1 MAAKKKDSKTKQVL
15 MAIFRY
21 TVASLSMGIVLYILF
36 AMFFSTKEERRLER
50 ENRLYS
56 NMYSAMKAK
65 EELIGDVL
73 EGLMERDDAIYE
85 ELFDTPPPSLDEVG
99 GYRGVSTEESEAL
112 PERHYVKTT
121 ASRSDSLMAVARGID
136 DNFAEVF
143 RLLQERADSIPP
155 LTLPL
160 NNMSYVQVGASVG
173 VKHNPIYDLQVQH
186 DGLDLIAPQGDPVY
200 AAASG
205 RVTKVTRSRKGLGN
219 EVEIDHGNGYVTKY
233 SLLGD
238 ISVTQGKQV
247 KVGQVLGT
255 VGVSTFVT
263 APHLHFEVYHNGEV
277 KDPIDFFFSSLSPED
292 YSRMRIMAAKTSQSM
307 D

>member
-1 MAAKKKDSKTKQVL
+1 MAAKKKDSKTKRIL
-15 MAIFRY
+15 MAILRY
-21 TVASLSMGIVLYILF
+21 TVASLSMAIVLYMLF
-36 AMFFSTKEERRLER
+36 ALFFSTKEERQLEK

-85 ELFDTPPPSLDEVG
+85 ELFDTPPPSLEEVG
-99 GYRGVSTEESEAL
+99 GYRGMGMQESETL
-112 PERHYVKTT
+112 PERYYVNT
-121 ASRSDSLMAVARGID
+121 ASDRADSLLAMARGID
-136 DNFAEVF
+136 EDFAEVF
-143 RLLQERADSIPP
+143 RLLQEKADSIPP
-155 LTLPL
+155 LFLPL
-160 NNMSYVQVGASVG
+160 RNMSYVQVGASVG
-173 VKHNPIYDLQVQH
+173 VKHNPIYNLQVQH

-205 RVTKVTRSRKGLGN
+205 RVTKVTHSRKGLGN

-238 ISVTQGKQV
+238 ISVVQGRMV

>member
-15 MAIFRY
+15 MAILRY
-21 TVASLSMGIVLYILF
+21 SVASLSMGIVLYMLF
-36 AMFFSTKEERRLER
+36 ALFFSTKEERRLEK
-50 ENRLYS
+50 ENHLYS
-56 NMYSAMKAK
+56 NMYSSMKAK

-99 GYRGVSTEESEAL
+99 GYRGVGAQESEAL
-112 PERHYVKTT
+112 PESYYVNTT
-121 ASRSDSLMAVARGID
+121 ARRSDSLLTLARGID

-205 RVTKVTRSRKGLGN
+205 QVTKVTRSRKGLGN

-238 ISVTQGKQV
+238 ISVTQGKKV

-277 KDPIDFFFSSLSPED
+277 KDPIDYFFSSLSPED

>member
-1 MAAKKKDSKTKQVL
+1 
-15 MAIFRY
+15 
-21 TVASLSMGIVLYILF
+21 
-36 AMFFSTKEERRLER
+36 
-50 ENRLYS
+50 
-56 NMYSAMKAK
+56 
-65 EELIGDVL
+65 
-73 EGLMERDDAIYE
+73 
-85 ELFDTPPPSLDEVG
+85 VG
-99 GYRGVSTEESEAL
+99 GYRGVGVQESEAL
-112 PERHYVKTT
+112 PERYYVKT
-121 ASRSDSLMAVARGID
+121 AYSRSDSLLAKAREID

-143 RLLQERADSIPP
+143 RILQENADSIPP

-238 ISVTQGKQV
+238 ISVTQGKYV

-277 KDPIDFFFSSLSPED
+277 KDPIDYFFSSLSPED

>member
-1 MAAKKKDSKTKQVL
+1 MAAKKKDSKTKQIL
-15 MAIFRY
+15 MAILRY
-21 TVASLSMGIVLYILF
+21 TVASVSMGIVLYMLF
-36 AMFFSTKEERRLER
+36 ALFFSTKEERRLER

-56 NMYSAMKAK
+56 NMYSGMKAK

-73 EGLMERDDAIYE
+73 EGLMQRDDAIYE
-85 ELFDTPPPSLDEVG
+85 ELFDTQPPSLEEVG
-99 GYRGVSTEESEAL
+99 GYRGIGAQESEAL
-112 PERHYVKTT
+112 PERYYVKT
-121 ASRSDSLMAVARGID
+121 ASNRSDNLLAKAREID

-143 RLLQERADSIPP
+143 RLLEERADSIPP
-155 LTLPL
+155 LSLPL
-160 NNMSYVQVGASVG
+160 KNMSYVQVGASVG
-173 VKHNPIYDLQVQH
+173 LKHNPIYDLQMQH
-186 DGLDLIAPQGDPVY
+186 EGLDLIAPQGDPVY

-238 ISVTQGKQV
+238 ISVTQGKPV

-263 APHLHFEVYHNGEV
+263 APHLHFEVYHNGEIQ
-277 KDPIDFFFSSLSPED
+277 DPIDYFFSSLSPED

>member
-1 MAAKKKDSKTKQVL
+1 
-15 MAIFRY
+15 
-21 TVASLSMGIVLYILF
+21 
-36 AMFFSTKEERRLER
+36 
-50 ENRLYS
+50 
-56 NMYSAMKAK
+56 
-65 EELIGDVL
+65 
-73 EGLMERDDAIYE
+73 MERDDAIYE
-85 ELFDTPPPSLDEVG
+85 ELFDTPPPSLEEVG
-99 GYRGVSTEESEAL
+99 GYRGEGVQESEAL
-112 PERHYVKTT
+112 PERYYVKS
-121 ASRSDSLMAVARGID
+121 ASSQSDSLLAKAREID
-136 DNFAEVF
+136 ENFAEVF

-173 VKHNPIYDLQVQH
+173 IKHNPIYDLQVQH

-238 ISVTQGKQV
+238 ISVTQGKYV

-277 KDPIDFFFSSLSPED
+277 KDPIDYFFSSLSPED

>member
-238 ISVTQGKQV
+238 ISVTQGKNV

>member
-238 ISVTQGKQV
+238 ISVTQGKNV

-292 YSRMRIMAAKTSQSM
+292 YSRMRIMTAKTSQSM

>member
-1 MAAKKKDSKTKQVL
+1 MVAKKIDSKTKRIL
-15 MAIFRY
+15 MAILRY
-21 TVASLSMGIVLYILF
+21 TVASLSMGIVLYMLF
-36 AMFFSTKEERRLER
+36 ALFFSTKEERALER

-85 ELFDTPPPSLDEVG
+85 ELFDTPPPSLEEVG
-99 GYRGVSTEESEAL
+99 GYRGVGVQESEAL
-112 PERHYVKTT
+112 PERYYVKT
-121 ASRSDSLMAVARGID
+121 AYSRSDSLLAKAREID
-136 DNFAEVF
+136 NNFAEVF
-143 RLLQERADSIPP
+143 RILQENADSIPP

-219 EVEIDHGNGYVTKY
+219 EVEIDHGNG
-233 SLLGD
+233 
-238 ISVTQGKQV
+238 
-247 KVGQVLGT
+247 
-255 VGVSTFVT
+255 
-263 APHLHFEVYHNGEV
+263 
-277 KDPIDFFFSSLSPED
+277 
-292 YSRMRIMAAKTSQSM
+292 
-307 D
+307 